1 MNTIDRRKVAVGM
14 RLILYLGKGG
24 VGKTTTAAA
33 TAVRAKELGYRTL
46 VVSTDVAHS
55 LADALDV
62 PLGPA
67 PTQISERLWGQEVN
81 VLDEVRQHW
90 GELRT
95 YLATLLRRRGMD
107 DVAAE
112 ELAIIPGMEEVVSLL
127 HIRRQ
132 ARDGNF
138 DVVVVDAAPTGE
150 TVRLLTMPDSFQW
163 YAARIMDWEPNTL
176 KAARP
181 LVKALVPA
189 TDVFASMERLSK
201 GVEALRQTLT
211 DPEVSSYRL
220 VVNPERM
227 VIKEAQRAST
237 YLALFG
243 YPIDGVVLNRVIP
256 PEVAEGAFMKE
267 LSRIQQD
274 YRQQVYNIFT
284 PLPVW
289 ESPYYARDLHGLDDL
304 SEIGNAIFKD
314 IDPVNVQFRGTTQEI
329 IHEGDEYV
337 MRLPLPHVELGKV
350 SLTKRGDELFIEI
363 GNFRRDMILPMA
375 LAERPAHRAV
385 FRNGI
390 LEVRFGAVPTASAAV
405 SEQQPTIQQ

>member
-1 MNTIDRRKVAVGM
+1 M

-33 TAVRAKELGYRTL
+33 TAVRATELGYRTL

-55 LADALDV
+55 LSDVIDV
-62 PLGPA
+62 PLGPL
-67 PTQISERLWGQEVN
+67 PTQLSDLLWGQEIN

-138 DVVVVDAAPTGE
+138 DAVIVDAAPTGE
-150 TVRLLTMPDSFQW
+150 TVRLLTMPDTFRW
-163 YAARIMDWEPNTL
+163 YAERIMNWEPETL

-189 TDVFASMERLSK
+189 TNLFETMERLSR
-201 GVEALRQTLT
+201 GVDALRQTLT

-243 YPIDGVVLNRVIP
+243 YPIDGVVINRVLPI
-256 PEVAEGAFMKE
+256 EEAQGTFMQE
-267 LSRIQQD
+267 LARIQQD
-274 YRQQVYNIFT
+274 YRKQIYDIFT
-284 PLPVW
+284 PLPIW
-289 ESPYYARDLHGLDDL
+289 ESPYYARDLHGLKDL
-304 SEIGNAIFKD
+304 SEVGNTLFKE
-314 IDPVNVQFRGTTQEI
+314 IDPIKVQFRGTTQEI
-329 IHEGDEYV
+329 VKDGEDYI

-363 GNFRRDMILPMA
+363 GNFRRDMILPMS
-375 LAERPAHRAV
+375 LAERPAKRAI
-385 FRNGI
+385 FRNGT
-390 LEVRFGAVPTASAAV
+390 LEVRFGAPTPIDSVEQAAV
-405 SEQQPTIQQ
+405 SG

>member
-1 MNTIDRRKVAVGM
+1 M

-33 TAVRAKELGYRTL
+33 TAVRATELGYRTL

-62 PLGPA
+62 PLGPL
-67 PTQISERLWGQEVN
+67 PVQLSERLWGQEIN

-107 DVAAE
+107 EVAAE

-150 TVRLLTMPDSFQW
+150 TVRLLTMPETFQW
-163 YAARIMDWEPNTL
+163 YAGRVMDWEPNTL
-176 KAARP
+176 KVARP

-189 TDVFASMERLSK
+189 ADMFQTLERLTQ
-201 GVEALRQTLT
+201 GVEKLRETLLNP
-211 DPEVSSYRL
+211 DISSYRL

-237 YLALFG
+237 YLSLFG
-243 YPIDGVVLNRVIP
+243 YPVDGVVLNRVLP
-256 PEVAEGAFMKE
+256 VDAVEGAFMQE
-267 LSRIQQD
+267 MARIQQP
-274 YRQQVYNIFT
+274 YRQQVYDIFT

-289 ESPYYARDLHGLDDL
+289 ESPYYARDLHGLEDL
-304 SEIGNAIFKD
+304 SMIGNALFKD
-314 IDPVNVQFRGTTQEI
+314 IDPVKVQFKGVMQEI
-329 IHEGDEYV
+329 VREGDEYI
-337 MRLPLPHVELGKV
+337 MRLPLPHVEIGKV
-350 SLTKRGDELFIEI
+350 SMTKRGDELFIEI
-363 GNFRRDMILPMA
+363 GNFRRDMILPTV
-375 LAERPAHRAV
+375 LAERPAQRAV
-385 FRNGI
+385 FRKGV
-390 LEVRFGAVPTASAAV
+390 LEVRFGTPEPFPAVEKSPASV
-405 SEQQPTIQQ
+405 